1 MKVFTGTKIINAMPM
16 TLGAYNELQGWELP
30 IDQSPLTEGYLV
42 EYTDSLPNHP
52 NFSGYISWSPKAVFE
67 AAYLEVP
74 NLTVGMR
81 TGLKAH
87 EVRVLAEMAALNNNR
102 EKLSKFLYANH
113 SSLAPEDYNLMHTQ
127 ARLMTELVDIL
138 SQRIARFAPG
148 LV

>member
-87 EVRVLAEMAALNNNR
+87 EVRVLAEMAELSSRWNKLN
-102 EKLSKFLYANH
+102 KFLYLSGSTLDTEEYTLMRDQAELM
-113 SSLAPEDYNLMHTQ
+113 SQYLAVL
-127 ARLMTELVDIL
+127 
-138 SQRIARFAPG
+138 QRRVARFAPG